1 MINTSIVLF
10 NNPENEIENLINLIS
25 KSEHVLNIFLI
36 DNSSKNILSKFRNYK
51 KVKYFYNSENIGFG
65 AAHNIAFEKSILQN
79 IDYHLIINPDIGFET
94 NIITSLI
101 DFLDNQKDIGVLMPK
116 VIYPNGEIQRL
127 AKLIPSPLQYFARR
141 FIPIKWLKKIINN
154 RYELKD
160 YDYSYILDVPFLSGC
175 FLIFRVHVLKEI
187 GGFDNKIFLY
197 FEDNDICRKILN
209 KGYRSVIFPFVS
221 VVHDHTPKSFLN
233 FKNLRIY
240 FKSGI
245 YYFNKWGWF
254 FDKSREIYN
263 NKTLSKINEYR
274 KV

>member
-36 DNSSKNILSKFRNYK
+36 DNSSKNILSKFRNYN

-79 IDYHLIINPDIGFET
+79 IDYHLIINPDIEFET

-254 FDKSREIYN
+254 FDKSREMYN

>member
-36 DNSSKNILSKFRNYK
+36 DNSSKNILSKFRNYN

-79 IDYHLIINPDIGFET
+79 IDYHLIINPDIEFET

>member
-36 DNSSKNILSKFRNYK
+36 DNSSKNILSKFRNYN

-79 IDYHLIINPDIGFET
+79 IDYHLIINPDIEFET

-221 VVHDHTPKSFLN
+221 VVHDHTPKSFLY